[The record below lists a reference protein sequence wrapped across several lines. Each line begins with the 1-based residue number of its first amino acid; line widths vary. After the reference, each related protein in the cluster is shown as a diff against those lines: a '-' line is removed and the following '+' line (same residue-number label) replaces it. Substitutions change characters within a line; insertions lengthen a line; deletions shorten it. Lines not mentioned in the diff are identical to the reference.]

1 LTPVDP
7 NENFSRY
14 LFSRNNYSPTKQ
26 IVHYT
31 AFIPPPDK
39 RLSVFC
45 VSGLSE
51 NAIWEIGEN
60 VGNQSDRKLSGR
72 ADIAALPVYEA
83 GLSIDRNDIPF
94 RHANIIGWP
103 DEDSAIKLAAIE
115 LAQKAELS
123 LK

>member
-1 LTPVDP
+1 M
-7 NENFSRY
+7 
-14 LFSRNNYSPTKQ
+14 
-26 IVHYT
+26 
-31 AFIPPPDK
+31 

-60 VGNQSDRKLSGR
+60 VGNQSDRKLLGR
-72 ADIAALPVYEA
+72 ADIAALPVYDA

>member
-1 LTPVDP
+1 M
-7 NENFSRY
+7 
-14 LFSRNNYSPTKQ
+14 
-26 IVHYT
+26 
-31 AFIPPPDK
+31 
-39 RLSVFC
+39 SVFC

-60 VGNQSDRKLSGR
+60 VGNQSDRKLLGR